1 MLESGL
7 KGPLFFCLGMDQLAD
22 IVQQYLKPGMV
33 LIDLQH
39 NRQTDLIKVT
49 IDGEEPLNIGDTE
62 ALARS
67 LRVSHE
73 LVHQFPHGFQLEVS
87 TSGIYSPLI
96 EPYQFRKNKGRI
108 LIVEYVD
115 NKIQKQEQSY
125 IDQFRKS
132 LYSGIISGA
141 VFYFLQSSSVDVTE
155 KMLSGPM

>member
-1 MLESGL
+1 
-7 KGPLFFCLGMDQLAD
+7 MDQLAD

-33 LIDLQH
+33 LVDLKH

-115 NKIQKQEQSY
+115 NKIQKHVSGKLIDANNQE
-125 IDQFRKS
+125 IS
-132 LYSGIISGA
+132 LDADGIRSIISYDKIKKAKIKISFG
-141 VFYFLQSSSVDVTE
+141 
-155 KMLSGPM
+155 

>member
-1 MLESGL
+1 
-7 KGPLFFCLGMDQLAD
+7 MDQLAD

-62 ALARS
+62 ALASS

-115 NKIQKQEQSY
+115 NKIQKHVSGKLTDANDQE
-125 IDQFRKS
+125 IS
-132 LYSGIISGA
+132 LNVDGIRSIISYDKIKKAKVKISFG
-141 VFYFLQSSSVDVTE
+141 
-155 KMLSGPM
+155 

>member
-1 MLESGL
+1 MKS
-7 KGPLFFCLGMDQLAD
+7 PLFFCLDMDQLAD

-33 LIDLQH
+33 LVDLQH

-115 NKIQKQEQSY
+115 NKIQKHVFGKLIDANDQEIR
-125 IDQFRKS
+125 IDVDGIRS
-132 LYSGIISGA
+132 IISYDKIKKAKVKISFG
-141 VFYFLQSSSVDVTE
+141 
-155 KMLSGPM
+155 

>member
-1 MLESGL
+1 
-7 KGPLFFCLGMDQLAD
+7 MDQLAD

-33 LIDLQH
+33 LVDLQH

-73 LVHQFPHGFQLEVS
+73 LVHQFPHGYQLEVS
-87 TSGIYSPLI
+87 TPGIYSSLI

-115 NKIQKQEQSY
+115 NKIQKHVSGKLIDANDQE
-125 IDQFRKS
+125 IS
-132 LYSGIISGA
+132 LDVDGIRSIISYDKIKKAKVKISFG
-141 VFYFLQSSSVDVTE
+141 
-155 KMLSGPM
+155 

>member
-1 MLESGL
+1 M
-7 KGPLFFCLGMDQLAD
+7 KGPLFFCLDMDQLAD

-33 LIDLQH
+33 LVDLKH

-115 NKIQKQEQSY
+115 KNIQKHVFGKLIDANDQEIRLDVDGIRS
-125 IDQFRKS
+125 
-132 LYSGIISGA
+132 IISYDKIKNAKVKISFG
-141 VFYFLQSSSVDVTE
+141 
-155 KMLSGPM
+155 

>member
-1 MLESGL
+1 
-7 KGPLFFCLGMDQLAD
+7 MDQLAD

-33 LIDLQH
+33 LIDLKH

-115 NKIQKQEQSY
+115 NKIQKHVFGKLIDANDQEIR
-125 IDQFRKS
+125 IDVDGIRS
-132 LYSGIISGA
+132 IISYDKIKKAKVKISFG
-141 VFYFLQSSSVDVTE
+141 
-155 KMLSGPM
+155 

>member
-1 MLESGL
+1 
-7 KGPLFFCLGMDQLAD
+7 MDQLAD

-33 LIDLQH
+33 LVNLQH

-115 NKIQKQEQSY
+115 NKIQKHVSGKLIDANDQE
-125 IDQFRKS
+125 IS
-132 LYSGIISGA
+132 LDADGIRSIISYDKIKKAKIKISFG
-141 VFYFLQSSSVDVTE
+141 
-155 KMLSGPM
+155 

>member
-1 MLESGL
+1 M
-7 KGPLFFCLGMDQLAD
+7 KGPLFFCLDMDQLAD

-33 LIDLQH
+33 LVDLQH

-115 NKIQKQEQSY
+115 NKIQKHVFGKLIDANDQEIR
-125 IDQFRKS
+125 IDVDGVRS
-132 LYSGIISGA
+132 IISYDKIKKAKVKISFG
-141 VFYFLQSSSVDVTE
+141 
-155 KMLSGPM
+155 

>member
-1 MLESGL
+1 M
-7 KGPLFFCLGMDQLAD
+7 KGPLFFCLDMDQLAD

-115 NKIQKQEQSY
+115 NKIQKHVFGKLIDANDQE
-125 IDQFRKS
+125 IS
-132 LYSGIISGA
+132 LDVDGIRSIISYDKINNAKVKISFG
-141 VFYFLQSSSVDVTE
+141 
-155 KMLSGPM
+155 

>member
-1 MLESGL
+1 
-7 KGPLFFCLGMDQLAD
+7 MDQLAD

-33 LIDLQH
+33 LVDLQH
-39 NRQTDLIKVT
+39 NHQTDLIKVT

-87 TSGIYSPLI
+87 TSGINSPLI

-108 LIVEYVD
+108 LIVEHVD
-115 NKIQKQEQSY
+115 NKIQKHVFGKLIDANDQE
-125 IDQFRKS
+125 IS
-132 LYSGIISGA
+132 LDADGIRSIISYDKIKKAKIKISFG
-141 VFYFLQSSSVDVTE
+141 
-155 KMLSGPM
+155 

>member
-1 MLESGL
+1 
-7 KGPLFFCLGMDQLAD
+7 MDQLAD

-33 LIDLQH
+33 LVDLQH

-115 NKIQKQEQSY
+115 NKIQKHVFGKLIDANDQEIR
-125 IDQFRKS
+125 IDVDGIKS
-132 LYSGIISGA
+132 IISYDKIKKAKVKISFG
-141 VFYFLQSSSVDVTE
+141 
-155 KMLSGPM
+155 

>member
-1 MLESGL
+1 
-7 KGPLFFCLGMDQLAD
+7 MDQLAD

-33 LIDLQH
+33 LVDLQH

-115 NKIQKQEQSY
+115 NKIQKHVFGKLIDANDQEIR
-125 IDQFRKS
+125 IDVDGIRS
-132 LYSGIISGA
+132 IISYDKIKKAKVKISFG
-141 VFYFLQSSSVDVTE
+141 
-155 KMLSGPM
+155 

>member
-1 MLESGL
+1 MKS
-7 KGPLFFCLGMDQLAD
+7 PLFFCLDMDQLAD

-33 LIDLQH
+33 LVDLQH

-62 ALARS
+62 ALASS

-115 NKIQKQEQSY
+115 NKIQKHVFGKLIDANDQEIRLDVDGIRS
-125 IDQFRKS
+125 
-132 LYSGIISGA
+132 IISYDKIKNAKVKISFG
-141 VFYFLQSSSVDVTE
+141 
-155 KMLSGPM
+155 

>member
-1 MLESGL
+1 
-7 KGPLFFCLGMDQLAD
+7 MDQLAD

-62 ALARS
+62 ALASS

-115 NKIQKQEQSY
+115 NKIRKHVFGKLNDANDQE
-125 IDQFRKS
+125 IS
-132 LYSGIISGA
+132 LNVDGIRSIISYDKIKKAKVKISFG
-141 VFYFLQSSSVDVTE
+141 
-155 KMLSGPM
+155 

>member
-7 KGPLFFCLGMDQLAD
+7 KSPLFFCLDMDQLAD

-49 IDGEEPLNIGDTE
+49 IDGEKPLNIGDTE
-62 ALARS
+62 SLASS

-115 NKIQKQEQSY
+115 NKIQKHVFGKLIDANDQEIRLDVDGIRS
-125 IDQFRKS
+125 
-132 LYSGIISGA
+132 IISYDEIKKAKVKISFG
-141 VFYFLQSSSVDVTE
+141 
-155 KMLSGPM
+155 

>member
-1 MLESGL
+1 
-7 KGPLFFCLGMDQLAD
+7 MDQLAD

-108 LIVEYVD
+108 LIVDYVD
-115 NKIQKQEQSY
+115 NKIQKHVFGKLIDANDQE
-125 IDQFRKS
+125 IS
-132 LYSGIISGA
+132 LDVDGIRSIISYDKIKKAKVKISFG
-141 VFYFLQSSSVDVTE
+141 
-155 KMLSGPM
+155 

>member
-1 MLESGL
+1 MKS
-7 KGPLFFCLGMDQLAD
+7 PLFFCLDMDQLAD

-33 LIDLQH
+33 LVDLKH

-62 ALARS
+62 TLARS

-115 NKIQKQEQSY
+115 NKIQKHVFGKLIDANDQEIR
-125 IDQFRKS
+125 IDVDGIRS
-132 LYSGIISGA
+132 IISYDKIKKAKVKISFG
-141 VFYFLQSSSVDVTE
+141 
-155 KMLSGPM
+155 

>member
-1 MLESGL
+1 
-7 KGPLFFCLGMDQLAD
+7 MDQLAD

-33 LIDLQH
+33 LVDLKH

-108 LIVEYVD
+108 LIVDYVD
-115 NKIQKQEQSY
+115 NKIQKHVSGKLIDANDQE
-125 IDQFRKS
+125 IS
-132 LYSGIISGA
+132 LDADGIRSIISYDKIKKAKIKISFG
-141 VFYFLQSSSVDVTE
+141 
-155 KMLSGPM
+155 

>member
-1 MLESGL
+1 
-7 KGPLFFCLGMDQLAD
+7 MDQLAD

-33 LIDLQH
+33 LVDLQH

-115 NKIQKQEQSY
+115 NKIQKHVFGKLIDANDQEIRLDVDGIRS
-125 IDQFRKS
+125 
-132 LYSGIISGA
+132 IISYDKIKNAKVKISFG
-141 VFYFLQSSSVDVTE
+141 
-155 KMLSGPM
+155 

>member
-1 MLESGL
+1 
-7 KGPLFFCLGMDQLAD
+7 MDQLAD

-115 NKIQKQEQSY
+115 NKIQKHVFGKLIDANDQE
-125 IDQFRKS
+125 IS
-132 LYSGIISGA
+132 LNVDGIRSIISYDKIKNAKVKISFG
-141 VFYFLQSSSVDVTE
+141 
-155 KMLSGPM
+155 

>member
-1 MLESGL
+1 MKS
-7 KGPLFFCLGMDQLAD
+7 PLFFCLDMDQLAD

-33 LIDLQH
+33 LVDLKH

-115 NKIQKQEQSY
+115 NKIQKHVFGKLIDANDQEIR
-125 IDQFRKS
+125 IDVDGIRS
-132 LYSGIISGA
+132 IISYDKIKNAKVKISFG
-141 VFYFLQSSSVDVTE
+141 
-155 KMLSGPM
+155 

>member
-1 MLESGL
+1 M
-7 KGPLFFCLGMDQLAD
+7 KGPLFFCLDMDQLAD

-33 LIDLQH
+33 LVDLKH

-115 NKIQKQEQSY
+115 NKIQKHVFGKLIDANDQEIR
-125 IDQFRKS
+125 IDVDGIRS
-132 LYSGIISGA
+132 IISYDKIKKAKVKISFG
-141 VFYFLQSSSVDVTE
+141 
-155 KMLSGPM
+155 

>member
-1 MLESGL
+1 
-7 KGPLFFCLGMDQLAD
+7 MDQLAD

-33 LIDLQH
+33 LVDLKH

-115 NKIQKQEQSY
+115 NKIQKHVFGKLIDANDQEIR
-125 IDQFRKS
+125 IDVDGIRS
-132 LYSGIISGA
+132 IISYDKIKKAKVKISFG
-141 VFYFLQSSSVDVTE
+141 
-155 KMLSGPM
+155 

>member
-1 MLESGL
+1 
-7 KGPLFFCLGMDQLAD
+7 MDQLAD

-33 LIDLQH
+33 LVDLKH

-73 LVHQFPHGFQLEVS
+73 LVHQFPRGFQLEVS

-115 NKIQKQEQSY
+115 NKIQKHVFGKLIDANDQE
-125 IDQFRKS
+125 IS
-132 LYSGIISGA
+132 LDVDGIRSIISYDKIKNA
-141 VFYFLQSSSVDVTE
+141 KVKISFV
-155 KMLSGPM
+155 

>member
-1 MLESGL
+1 
-7 KGPLFFCLGMDQLAD
+7 MDQLAD

-33 LIDLQH
+33 LVDLKH

-62 ALARS
+62 TLARS

-115 NKIQKQEQSY
+115 NKIQKHVFGKLIDANDQEIR
-125 IDQFRKS
+125 IDVDGIRS
-132 LYSGIISGA
+132 IISYDKIKKAKVKISFG
-141 VFYFLQSSSVDVTE
+141 
-155 KMLSGPM
+155 

>member
-1 MLESGL
+1 
-7 KGPLFFCLGMDQLAD
+7 MDQLAD

-33 LIDLQH
+33 LVDLKH

-115 NKIQKQEQSY
+115 NKIQKHLFGKLIDANDQE
-125 IDQFRKS
+125 IS
-132 LYSGIISGA
+132 LDADGIRSIISYDKIKKAKVKISFG
-141 VFYFLQSSSVDVTE
+141 
-155 KMLSGPM
+155 

>member
-1 MLESGL
+1 
-7 KGPLFFCLGMDQLAD
+7 MDQLAD

-33 LIDLQH
+33 LVDLQH

-87 TSGIYSPLI
+87 TAGIYSPLI

-115 NKIQKQEQSY
+115 NKIQKHVFGKLIDANDQE
-125 IDQFRKS
+125 IS
-132 LYSGIISGA
+132 LDVDGSRSIISYDKIKKAKVKISFG
-141 VFYFLQSSSVDVTE
+141 
-155 KMLSGPM
+155 

>member
-1 MLESGL
+1 
-7 KGPLFFCLGMDQLAD
+7 MDQLAD

-33 LIDLQH
+33 LVDLQH

-115 NKIQKQEQSY
+115 NKIQKHVFGKLIDANDQE
-125 IDQFRKS
+125 IS
-132 LYSGIISGA
+132 LDVDGIRSIISYDKIKKAKVKISFG
-141 VFYFLQSSSVDVTE
+141 
-155 KMLSGPM
+155 

>member
-1 MLESGL
+1 L

-33 LIDLQH
+33 LVDLQH

-115 NKIQKQEQSY
+115 NKIQKHVFGKLIDANDQEIR
-125 IDQFRKS
+125 IDVDGIRS
-132 LYSGIISGA
+132 IISYDKIKKAKVKISFG
-141 VFYFLQSSSVDVTE
+141 
-155 KMLSGPM
+155 

>member
-1 MLESGL
+1 M

-33 LIDLQH
+33 LVDLKH

-62 ALARS
+62 TLARS

-73 LVHQFPHGFQLEVS
+73 LVHQFPHGYQLEVS
-87 TSGIYSPLI
+87 TPGIYSPLI

-108 LIVEYVD
+108 LIVDYVD
-115 NKIQKQEQSY
+115 NKIQKHVFGKLIDANDQEIR
-125 IDQFRKS
+125 IDVDGIRS
-132 LYSGIISGA
+132 IISYDKIKKAKVKISFG
-141 VFYFLQSSSVDVTE
+141 
-155 KMLSGPM
+155 

>member
-1 MLESGL
+1 M
-7 KGPLFFCLGMDQLAD
+7 KGPLFFCLDMDQLAD

-33 LIDLQH
+33 LVDLQH

-67 LRVSHE
+67 LRLSNE

-96 EPYQFRKNKGRI
+96 EPYQFRKNRGRI

-115 NKIQKQEQSY
+115 NKIQKHVFGKLIDANDQE
-125 IDQFRKS
+125 IS
-132 LYSGIISGA
+132 LDVDGIRSIISYDKIKKAKVEISFG
-141 VFYFLQSSSVDVTE
+141 
-155 KMLSGPM
+155 

>member
-1 MLESGL
+1 
-7 KGPLFFCLGMDQLAD
+7 MDQLAD

-33 LIDLQH
+33 LVDLQH

-96 EPYQFRKNKGRI
+96 EPYQFRKNKGRN

-115 NKIQKQEQSY
+115 NKIQKHVFGKLIDANDQE
-125 IDQFRKS
+125 IS
-132 LYSGIISGA
+132 LDVDGVRSIISYDKIKNAKVKISFG
-141 VFYFLQSSSVDVTE
+141 
-155 KMLSGPM
+155 

>member
-1 MLESGL
+1 MKS
-7 KGPLFFCLGMDQLAD
+7 PLFFCLDMDQLAD

-33 LIDLQH
+33 LVDLQH

-115 NKIQKQEQSY
+115 NKIQKHVSGKLTDANDQE
-125 IDQFRKS
+125 IS
-132 LYSGIISGA
+132 LDADGIRSIISYDKIKKAKIKISFG
-141 VFYFLQSSSVDVTE
+141 
-155 KMLSGPM
+155 

>member
-1 MLESGL
+1 M
-7 KGPLFFCLGMDQLAD
+7 KGPLFFCLDMDQLAD

-33 LIDLQH
+33 LVDLQH

-96 EPYQFRKNKGRI
+96 EPYQFRKNKGRN

-115 NKIQKQEQSY
+115 NKIQKHVFGKLIDANDQE
-125 IDQFRKS
+125 IS
-132 LYSGIISGA
+132 LDVDGVRSIISYDKIKNAKVKISFG
-141 VFYFLQSSSVDVTE
+141 
-155 KMLSGPM
+155 